1 MKKIVLV
8 IKDAYSYAGTENIC
22 NFMSECLG
30 DEHDVTIY
38 SLEGHGQPFY
48 PFEKVKRIVSF
59 EGESNPIKS
68 AVARIQQEGFDTV
81 FLISMGRL
89 SVMFAF
95 WNLMTFKKKRFKA
108 YACEHV
114 AINSFSKPIKFL
126 KFLLLRYYDRVI
138 VLTDKDH
145 QVFQRWH
152 IPSQTIPNPVV
163 YKAWQRTSRHRQA
176 LAVGRLDNQKGFDLL
191 LDIWRDF
198 AKAHPDWT
206 LVIAG
211 DGELR
216 QQLHDQAA
224 VLGITSSVKF
234 VGKVSN
240 INDYYRDSDMALMTS
255 RYEGLPLVL
264 LEAKSWSLPVVAYD
278 CPTGP
283 QEIINHGE
291 DGFLVPMNKKS
302 EFLARMEQLAS
313 DDTLFY
319 AMSEKTQHTALKF
332 DGKQIKQSWL
342 ALV

>member
-1 MKKIVLV
+1 V

-30 DEHDVTIY
+30 ETHDVTIY
-38 SLEGHGQPFY
+38 SLEGSGKTFY
-48 PFEKVKRIVSF
+48 PFEQVKEIVSF
-59 EGESNPIKS
+59 EGHSNPIKS
-68 AVARIQQEGFDTV
+68 IVKRIHDEAFDSV

-95 WNLMTFKKKRFKA
+95 WSLLSGKKKRFKA
-108 YACEHV
+108 YACEHI
-114 AINSFSKPIKFL
+114 AINSFSKPIKLL
-126 KFLLLRYYDRVI
+126 KYLLLRYYDQVI

-145 QVFQRWH
+145 QVFSRWR
-152 IPSQTIPNPVV
+152 IPSKQIPNPVV
-163 YKAWQRTSRHRQA
+163 YKAFERKTRSRQA
-176 LAVGRLDNQKGFDLL
+176 LAVGRLDHQKGFDLL

-198 AKAHPDWT
+198 VQTHPEWT
-206 LVIAG
+206 LAIAG

-216 QQLHDQAA
+216 QQLEDQAA
-224 VLGITSSVKF
+224 ALGITGSVNF
-234 VGKVSN
+234 VGRVSN

-283 QEIINHGE
+283 QEIINQGE
-291 DGFLVPMNKKS
+291 DGFLVPMNDKTT
-302 EFLARMEQLAS
+302 FLARMDQLAS
-313 DDTLFY
+313 DDALFY
-319 AMSEKTQHTALKF
+319 AMSQNTKTTALKF

>member
-30 DEHDVTIY
+30 ETHNVTIY
-38 SLEGHGQPFY
+38 SLEGSGKTFY
-48 PFEKVKRIVSF
+48 PFERVKEIVSF
-59 EGESNPIKS
+59 AGHNNPIKS
-68 AVARIQQEGFDTV
+68 IVKRIHDEDFDTV

-95 WNLMTFKKKRFKA
+95 WSLLSMKKKRAKA
-108 YACEHV
+108 YACEHI

-126 KFLLLRYYDRVI
+126 KYLLLRYYDRVI

-145 QVFQRWH
+145 QVFSRWR
-152 IPSQTIPNPVV
+152 IPSLQIPNPVV
-163 YKAWQRTSRHRQA
+163 YKAFQRQNRSRQA
-176 LAVGRLDNQKGFDLL
+176 LAVGRLDHQKGFDLL

-198 AKAHPDWT
+198 AKTHPDWT

-216 QQLHDQAA
+216 QQLQDQAA
-224 VLGITSSVKF
+224 TLGISDSVNF

-240 INDYYRDSDMALMTS
+240 INDYYRGSDMALMTS

-291 DGFLVPMNKKS
+291 DGFLVPMNDKAA
-302 EFLARMEQLAS
+302 FLARMDQLAS
-313 DDTLFY
+313 DDSLFY
-319 AMSEKTQHTALKF
+319 AMSEKTKVTALKF
-332 DGKQIKQSWL
+332 DGNEIKQSWL

>member
-1 MKKIVLV
+1 M

-81 FLISMGRL
+81 FMISMGRL

-176 LAVGRLDNQKGFDLL
+176 LAVGRLDNQRVLTCYWISG
-191 LDIWRDF
+191 
-198 AKAHPDWT
+198 AT
-206 LVIAG
+206 LPKPIQTG
-211 DGELR
+211 
-216 QQLHDQAA
+216 
-224 VLGITSSVKF
+224 
-234 VGKVSN
+234 
-240 INDYYRDSDMALMTS
+240 
-255 RYEGLPLVL
+255 P
-264 LEAKSWSLPVVAYD
+264 WSLPV
-278 CPTGP
+278 T
-283 QEIINHGE
+283 
-291 DGFLVPMNKKS
+291 
-302 EFLARMEQLAS
+302 AS
-313 DDTLFY
+313 CASSCTIRLPCW
-319 AMSEKTQHTALKF
+319 ASPPA
-332 DGKQIKQSWL
+332 
-342 ALV
+342 

>member
-30 DEHDVTIY
+30 EAHNVTIY
-38 SLEGHGQPFY
+38 SLEGSGKTFY
-48 PFEKVKRIVSF
+48 PFERVKEIVSF
-59 EGESNPIKS
+59 AGHNNPIKS
-68 AVARIQQEGFDTV
+68 IVKRIHDEDFDTV

-95 WNLMTFKKKRFKA
+95 WSLLSMKKKRAKA
-108 YACEHV
+108 YACEHI
-114 AINSFSKPIKFL
+114 AINSFSKPIKLL
-126 KFLLLRYYDRVI
+126 KYLLLRYYDRVI

-145 QVFQRWH
+145 QVFSRWR
-152 IPSQTIPNPVV
+152 IPSLQIPNPVV
-163 YKAWQRTSRHRQA
+163 YKAFQRQSRSRQA
-176 LAVGRLDNQKGFDLL
+176 LAVGRLDHQKGFDLL
-191 LDIWRDF
+191 LDIWHDF
-198 AKAHPDWT
+198 AKTHPDWT

-216 QQLHDQAA
+216 QQLQDQAA
-224 VLGITSSVKF
+224 TLGISDSVNF

-240 INDYYRDSDMALMTS
+240 INDYYRGSDMALMTS

-283 QEIINHGE
+283 QEIINHCE
-291 DGFLVPMNKKS
+291 DGFLVPMNDKAA
-302 EFLARMEQLAS
+302 FLAHMEQLAT
-313 DDTLFY
+313 DDRLFY
-319 AMSEKTQHTALKF
+319 AMSEKTKVTALKF
-332 DGKQIKQSWL
+332 DGNEIKQSWL